1 MYQEPDQFPAEEP
14 EAPAETPEPQLEPVP
29 EPEPEPAPPPA
40 AQPEKKPRRHRGLFF
55 GLGVLLLAG
64 IAVVILL
71 RALSFEAQW
80 QDGRL
85 VISFFGAQSPQIS
98 NAVTEAAPQP
108 AQSQTAPQ
116 LARAATGTGVV
127 LPLTDGSGETLSLQ
141 EVYRRA
147 SPSAVSILAA
157 QANGQEGTGS
167 GIIMTAD
174 GYILTNHHV
183 ISGAATVTVQTAA
196 GGEYDAALV
205 GSDEFSDLAVLKI
218 EAEDLP
224 AAVFA
229 SSTGLQ
235 VGDDVAAIGDPL
247 GIELRGTMTN
257 GIISAINR
265 DIVVEDRS
273 MTLLQTN
280 AALNAGNSG
289 GPLVNRAGEVI
300 GINTMKLSS
309 AYVSVEGLGFAIPMD
324 VAKPIVDELIAQ
336 GYVAGRPALGIT
348 CTAVAAQTSAFYDI
362 PAGIY
367 IKSVEPNSDAA
378 RQGLREGDIIVAI
391 EGETVT
397 TLDALNTVKNRFRA
411 GDSVSLTIWRDG
423 ETFQTG
429 VTLIDRA
436 Q

>member
-1 MYQEPDQFPAEEP
+1 
-14 EAPAETPEPQLEPVP
+14 
-29 EPEPEPAPPPA
+29 
-40 AQPEKKPRRHRGLFF
+40 
-55 GLGVLLLAG
+55 
-64 IAVVILL
+64 
-71 RALSFEAQW
+71 
-80 QDGRL
+80 
-85 VISFFGAQSPQIS
+85 
-98 NAVTEAAPQP
+98 
-108 AQSQTAPQ
+108 
-116 LARAATGTGVV
+116 
-127 LPLTDGSGETLSLQ
+127 
-141 EVYRRA
+141 
-147 SPSAVSILAA
+147 
-157 QANGQEGTGS
+157 
-167 GIIMTAD
+167 
-174 GYILTNHHV
+174 
-183 ISGAATVTVQTAA
+183 
-196 GGEYDAALV
+196 
-205 GSDEFSDLAVLKI
+205 
-218 EAEDLP
+218 
-224 AAVFA
+224 
-229 SSTGLQ
+229 
-235 VGDDVAAIGDPL
+235 
-247 GIELRGTMTN
+247 
-257 GIISAINR
+257 
-265 DIVVEDRS
+265 

-289 GPLVNRAGEVI
+289 GPLVTRAGEVI